1 MSRQVFKQFINE
13 VKAQIRSKEAQQF
26 VEAELTS
33 HFIERKQEM
42 LTEGLS
48 EIESEKKAVE
58 QLGNPLTLGKKMH
71 QIHKPKIDWWT
82 IGLLLAVIS
91 IGMVTLYSLPT
102 FSGISSLH
110 YVRVQLISSIIALVV
125 MTGIMFL
132 DYRKMERYWMYLLV
146 VGIILSFFFFYLS
159 SSRNG
164 ILYLDMRYFDITFWS
179 ISLLYILALAG
190 ILSSKHLKGF
200 MKVLLATVVIWL
212 LVALTYLSLGSAMMI
227 FLATCLIMSAVAPMK
242 RKRIFYIVNS
252 VLLLIGSTVFA
263 LFLAEHQM
271 ERIVGFLYPE
281 DYASSYGYIYV
292 VIKELLR
299 EATFLWNDYTFIGEK
314 LPEAHTDF
322 IIVSIIHQFGWGV
335 GSLIFITLFAFLIR
349 ILQIV
354 KKTNDPFGRII
365 ALASM
370 AVIGVTSVWN
380 MGMVF
385 GLLPIIGISLPFT
398 SYGGASMI
406 LYSIY
411 VGFILSVYR
420 RKDLVQHQT
429 SRAV

>member
-146 VGIILSFFFFYLS
+146 VGIILSFFFFYL
-159 SSRNG
+159 
-164 ILYLDMRYFDITFWS
+164 
-179 ISLLYILALAG
+179 
-190 ILSSKHLKGF
+190 
-200 MKVLLATVVIWL
+200 
-212 LVALTYLSLGSAMMI
+212 
-227 FLATCLIMSAVAPMK
+227 
-242 RKRIFYIVNS
+242 
-252 VLLLIGSTVFA
+252 
-263 LFLAEHQM
+263 
-271 ERIVGFLYPE
+271 
-281 DYASSYGYIYV
+281 
-292 VIKELLR
+292 
-299 EATFLWNDYTFIGEK
+299 
-314 LPEAHTDF
+314 
-322 IIVSIIHQFGWGV
+322 
-335 GSLIFITLFAFLIR
+335 
-349 ILQIV
+349 
-354 KKTNDPFGRII
+354 
-365 ALASM
+365 
-370 AVIGVTSVWN
+370 
-380 MGMVF
+380 
-385 GLLPIIGISLPFT
+385 
-398 SYGGASMI
+398 
-406 LYSIY
+406 
-411 VGFILSVYR
+411 
-420 RKDLVQHQT
+420 
-429 SRAV
+429 

>member
-1 MSRQVFKQFINE
+1 
-13 VKAQIRSKEAQQF
+13 
-26 VEAELTS
+26 
-33 HFIERKQEM
+33 
-42 LTEGLS
+42 
-48 EIESEKKAVE
+48 
-58 QLGNPLTLGKKMH
+58 
-71 QIHKPKIDWWT
+71 
-82 IGLLLAVIS
+82 
-91 IGMVTLYSLPT
+91 
-102 FSGISSLH
+102 
-110 YVRVQLISSIIALVV
+110 
-125 MTGIMFL
+125 
-132 DYRKMERYWMYLLV
+132 
-146 VGIILSFFFFYLS
+146 S

-281 DYASSYGYIYV
+281 DYPSSYGYIYV

-299 EATFLWNDYTFIGEK
+299 EATFLGNDYTFIGEK

-322 IIVSIIHQFGWGV
+322 IIVSIIHQFGWGG